1 MFAKGQLLD
10 TPVAEARRLM
20 EVNYL
25 GALLVSQAFLEPL
38 LKTGGRRG
46 FLDPACLVMVN
57 SFASKV
63 PCKYMAAFTAS
74 KYALAGMTAALR
86 EETAGKPLH
95 IAAVHPGGYWGD
107 AGCGGGSMVVLGW

>member
-1 MFAKGQLLD
+1 VFAKGQLLD

-20 EVNYL
+20 EVNYI

-38 LKTGGRRG
+38 MKTGGRRG

-63 PCKYMAAFTAS
+63 
-74 KYALAGMTAALR
+74 R
-86 EETAGKPLH
+86 E
-95 IAAVHPGGYWGD
+95 
-107 AGCGGGSMVVLGW
+107 GC